1 MDLQKI
7 KDTYFSPLLEADSE
21 TPLYLRIQRAI
32 EAYIEA
38 NEHNAPFPSEREL
51 TQLLQVNRRTLHKA
65 VEPFV
70 KSKQLRRVKNDTF
83 VNKSSGACGA
93 PPVKPLLEA
102 HPKTR
107 LTLLCDENLPFQV
120 TFWKTVTDSFNLL
133 FPSVEL
139 QVKYFSHDSLPLDR
153 GSLVHRYLEE
163 FVRGGFDLIHLPVSY
178 LWNMDI
184 TEVIA
189 SKSSLAK
196 LVSSDEFICSELA
209 STAPGLLL
217 QAVPYAFNFQL
228 YAWNERFMH
237 LGGRDVRKLPFEETL
252 RLAVKELTEDISI
265 LPLYYDLSRDLG
277 VPLEFTPE
285 IIREHCGI
293 ILDRIDLVKDRKNVF
308 QCQDKM
314 GVFFVGN
321 SKKLLCS
328 PNYSFCNK
336 FYGGKMSL
344 SLFETRERVQYWG
357 GLLTLGIN
365 KDAPEE
371 HYARLFLEYL
381 LSGPVQDRIWEL
393 LNMAPVR
400 VSSLSTMDF
409 ADTKELQ
416 RFLSCCR
423 ENPRRYLPPVGCTM
437 LPYFEDY
444 WNGKCSREAILKN
457 TLRFYE

>member
-32 EAYIEA
+32 EAFIEDS
-38 NEHNAPFPSEREL
+38 EHNAPFPSEREL

-83 VNKSSGACGA
+83 VNKASGACGA
-93 PPVKPLLEA
+93 SPLKTIPEA
-102 HPKTR
+102 HPKKT
-107 LTLLCDENLPFQV
+107 LTLLCDETLPFQTV
-120 TFWKTVTDSFNLL
+120 FWKSVADSFNLL

-139 QVKYFSHDSLPLDR
+139 HVKYFSHDFPQTDR
-153 GSLVHRYLEE
+153 SSIVHQYLEE
-163 FVRGGFDLIHLPVSY
+163 FVCGGFDLIHLPVSY
-178 LWNMDI
+178 LWT
-184 TEVIA
+184 TEVTKALA
-189 SKSSLAK
+189 SKSSLTK
-196 LVSSDEFICSELA
+196 LISSNEFLCSELA
-209 STAPGLLL
+209 STAPGLFL

-228 YAWNERFMH
+228 YAWNERFLH

-252 RLAVKELTEDISI
+252 RLAKKELPEDTSI

-293 ILDRIDLVKDRKNVF
+293 ILDRIDLLKDRKNVF

-344 SLFETRERVQYWG
+344 SLFETREQVQYWG
-357 GLLTLGIN
+357 GLSMLGIN

-409 ADTKELQ
+409 ADPKELQ
-416 RFLSCCR
+416 RFLSRCR
-423 ENPRRYLPPVGCTM
+423 ENPRSYPPPVGCTM

-444 WNGKCSREAILKN
+444 WNGKCSREVVLKN